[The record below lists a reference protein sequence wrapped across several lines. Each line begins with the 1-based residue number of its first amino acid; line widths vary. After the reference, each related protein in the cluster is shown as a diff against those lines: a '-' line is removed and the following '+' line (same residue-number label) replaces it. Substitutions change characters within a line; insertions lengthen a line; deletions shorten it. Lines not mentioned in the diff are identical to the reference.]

1 MPAPARIPPSVDE
14 VVVFT
19 RALDAPRSAV
29 FKAWTDPEQLAQ
41 WWGPKSFTNPVCKA
55 DARPGGALYIVMRA
69 PGGAEY
75 PMGGTFHEV
84 VPPEKLVFTATV
96 DDARGSRVLE
106 THNTVTLTEQGGRT
120 LIEVRVRVVKA
131 TVEATPM
138 LAGMREGWSQ
148 TLDRLSQFVAR
159 E

>member
-1 MPAPARIPPSVDE
+1 MPAAARMPPSVDE
-14 VVVFT
+14 IVVFT
-19 RALDAPRSAV
+19 RTLDAPRSAV

-41 WWGPKSFTNPVCKA
+41 WWGPKSFTNPACKA

-69 PGGAEY
+69 PGGAEF

-84 VPPEKLVFTATV
+84 VPPEKLAFTATV
-96 DDARGSRVLE
+96 DNGRGSRVLE
-106 THNTVTLTEQGGRT
+106 THNTVTLTEQSGRT
-120 LIEVRVRVVKA
+120 LIEVRVRVVTA
-131 TVEATPM
+131 TAEATPM

-159 E
+159 